1 MMSGKIKKGREGKI
15 GFTCGAFDLLHAGH
29 VLMLEEAKS
38 QCDYLIVGLQS
49 DPSLDRLDKNR
60 PIQFYDER
68 IIVVKAIR
76 HVDEVVLYDTEEDL
90 VSLLKAIQPDI
101 RIVGTDWKGKPF
113 TGHELPIHVYFNTR
127 DHGWSTSDLRKRV
140 CEAECKKL

>member
-1 MMSGKIKKGREGKI
+1 MSGKIKKGREGKI

-90 VSLLKAIQPDI
+90 VNLLKAIQPDI

>member
-1 MMSGKIKKGREGKI
+1 MSGKIKKGREGKI

>member
-1 MMSGKIKKGREGKI
+1 MTSGKIKKGREGKI

-90 VSLLKAIQPDI
+90 VNLLKAIQPDI
-101 RIVGTDWKGKPF
+101 RIVGADWEGKSF
-113 TGHELPIHVYFNTR
+113 TGHELPITIYFNSR

-140 CEAECKKL
+140 YEAGCKKL